1 LTASLRAHE
10 TFQQVIVGR
19 VFGTGDLGQ
28 YRYAYR
34 IDSLPS
40 GAIITIFS
48 YVLFPALSRISD
60 DAIRFPAAY
69 LRALGWIWFA
79 ALPIGALRIVAG
91 QPVMV
96 LLLGE
101 EWRPAGAQDS

>member
-60 DAIRFPAAY
+60 DAIRFRAAY

-79 ALPIGALRIVAG
+79 ALPIGALLIVAG
-91 QPVMV
+91 QPVVV